1 MFVKNLAGVQARA
14 CVHPLNTVPPSV
26 SGARKHKEEQSQID
40 VPRELR
46 FAHDGHEDKIRNDGL
61 DLDPF
66 KDEPT

>member
-1 MFVKNLAGVQARA
+1 MMRARA
-14 CVHPLNTVPPSV
+14 TLKQYASP
-26 SGARKHKEEQSQID
+26 GID

-46 FAHDGHEDKIRNDGL
+46 FAHDGHEDKIRNNGL